1 VCGGLISTMF
11 MTDLLGVGP
20 RMLVVDVD
28 VRLACFSRLR
38 AAFPRVL
45 IVDAGVLHDHC
56 GR

>member
-1 VCGGLISTMF
+1 MF

-38 AAFPRVL
+38 AAFPQVL
-45 IVDAGVLHDHC
+45 IVSVFCTFLAAGL
-56 GR
+56 R